1 MEQTTDVAQA
11 LKGLSVSQHID
22 GGPDVAHYFCAIDFG
37 TVLTAA
43 AVAKVCTSGSFNAE
57 GQEDTKILVLDEVR
71 IIDRYIGADN
81 GKVRDVEVP
90 SVCVYERRNCVK
102 WGIAARKYS
111 KWRPAGKTMNLQKYI
126 RMTYLSFF

>member
-1 MEQTTDVAQA
+1 MEQTMEQTTDVAQA

-90 SVCVYERRNCVK
+90 SYLYRHIMERIDGWERATKKDV
-102 WGIAARKYS
+102 GVVFTV
-111 KWRPAGKTMNLQKYI
+111 PALWSEKAQ
-126 RMTYLSFF
+126 